1 MPLLRN
7 ENFVPNKVNGLPG
20 DQKVFYLSLTKE
32 IFDNYDE
39 FFERSILCNSLV
51 WGCSV
56 TGKSNLTYYDAV
68 KSEQKALKHIEVLP
82 DYFHTPILIL
92 TRHANCGRISD
103 LAGFVS
109 SFFKH
114 RFVIGEKVQISCD
127 GVKTSGLV
135 IAIKCPAVQA
145 YHKLGDVVSVPV
157 PPAEE
162 MRYVVKCGTSMKF
175 EKSSKK
181 NGLSP
186 VKSTSTAVFNAFA
199 LARFGHKS
207 GTVEAINKVK
217 LGAFLK
223 VCCRITNKRVIV
235 KEEFASQKSLENKCY
250 EDYFG
255 PIPLPDFAVSSDEVE
270 QRKQV
275 LAKANLFLTSNSRT
289 AQIFDSNGID
299 RKRIAKAEPEGQ
311 PKKKKAKISLESN
324 GNVANKSN
332 AMTPTEH
339 PVDVKPRKSEIEE
352 KLEELRK
359 EKEREEKRLRAEW
372 LKRWNRIRDDLEL
385 EDHQEFNPLPTA
397 MSPHLGSNSFTG
409 EAVFPGIISIL
420 DFFNTFSEM
429 IKVEQYLPD
438 SKISFAYLVEALHD
452 SNVFGKLYLI
462 LSCLM
467 TNVMSCLDEAL
478 TYDLSLDE
486 QSEILNELANWEL
499 VSDDNQ
505 NVLLKASE
513 TVFYCL
519 SHLGMPLTRLPISP
533 YTISEVLRLLFLA
546 SGFKPL
552 AEIVKLK
559 TSRWNN
565 FNVREDPLVDFK
577 CSHRHILNKLD
588 SKSIYRLNV
597 EDKVKILNALC
608 DELLSIKAELKELVA
623 NSGELIL
630 ETKSELKKFQKTEA
644 KWRRDI
650 TTARVH
656 RRYWKFRSVP
666 GVYIEEDSTFRKWAE
681 MNGPKGHYTPPCL
694 VDQTNGGITPN
705 WEIEEMAEQGFNGEP
720 MFPKWPQLN
729 SIPSGREFKTN
740 WSFLSTQSAID
751 NLISKLNP
759 RGTRELA
766 LRENLTAVKKYLFR
780 ELENSESH
788 EVFELMTEYDPSEMS
803 FQCSN
808 LDLVEIFC
816 KTCKIFFERLAS
828 GPFLNHSLTFQD
840 KQQMFSQ
847 INRGFIRD
855 ANASISGATSVQ
867 SYADILC
874 KITSAIRKDFL
885 GAPLVSKS
893 NSDEF
898 LTLDANYDPEISNGE
913 SNGSSNSLISV
924 CNTPFIERWMNA
936 IQSSSGFAKLFLY
949 LQILNLSVKWSKP
962 STNVGV
968 KKICSSCFVQSTGMN
983 DHMQMCK
990 ICNVAY
996 HKNEYCFGLK
1006 HNTIC
1011 CNCFR
1016 YRAKLTS
1023 RKANHDSNQNGSSN
1037 SRNSRSGAKN
1047 GTENEQQNGHKEEE
1061 EDIFAILPVLD
1072 DGVFCALCGL
1082 GGFVL
1087 CCEKCPKMFHLRC
1100 ADPPLK
1106 AVPPNNWYCQLCTKK
1121 VTVTEFEL
1129 TKKSKQKNTVQNLTQ
1144 SKLTKYW

>member
-1 MPLLRN
+1 
-7 ENFVPNKVNGLPG
+7 
-20 DQKVFYLSLTKE
+20 
-32 IFDNYDE
+32 
-39 FFERSILCNSLV
+39 
-51 WGCSV
+51 
-56 TGKSNLTYYDAV
+56 
-68 KSEQKALKHIEVLP
+68 
-82 DYFHTPILIL
+82 
-92 TRHANCGRISD
+92 
-103 LAGFVS
+103 
-109 SFFKH
+109 
-114 RFVIGEKVQISCD
+114 
-127 GVKTSGLV
+127 
-135 IAIKCPAVQA
+135 
-145 YHKLGDVVSVPV
+145 
-157 PPAEE
+157 
-162 MRYVVKCGTSMKF
+162 
-175 EKSSKK
+175 
-181 NGLSP
+181 
-186 VKSTSTAVFNAFA
+186 
-199 LARFGHKS
+199 
-207 GTVEAINKVK
+207 
-217 LGAFLK
+217 
-223 VCCRITNKRVIV
+223 
-235 KEEFASQKSLENKCY
+235 
-250 EDYFG
+250 
-255 PIPLPDFAVSSDEVE
+255 
-270 QRKQV
+270 
-275 LAKANLFLTSNSRT
+275 
-289 AQIFDSNGID
+289 
-299 RKRIAKAEPEGQ
+299 
-311 PKKKKAKISLESN
+311 
-324 GNVANKSN
+324 
-332 AMTPTEH
+332 
-339 PVDVKPRKSEIEE
+339 
-352 KLEELRK
+352 
-359 EKEREEKRLRAEW
+359 
-372 LKRWNRIRDDLEL
+372 
-385 EDHQEFNPLPTA
+385 
-397 MSPHLGSNSFTG
+397 
-409 EAVFPGIISIL
+409 
-420 DFFNTFSEM
+420 
-429 IKVEQYLPD
+429 
-438 SKISFAYLVEALHD
+438 
-452 SNVFGKLYLI
+452 
-462 LSCLM
+462 
-467 TNVMSCLDEAL
+467 
-478 TYDLSLDE
+478 
-486 QSEILNELANWEL
+486 
-499 VSDDNQ
+499 
-505 NVLLKASE
+505 
-513 TVFYCL
+513 
-519 SHLGMPLTRLPISP
+519 
-533 YTISEVLRLLFLA
+533 
-546 SGFKPL
+546 
-552 AEIVKLK
+552 
-559 TSRWNN
+559 
-565 FNVREDPLVDFK
+565 
-577 CSHRHILNKLD
+577 
-588 SKSIYRLNV
+588 
-597 EDKVKILNALC
+597 
-608 DELLSIKAELKELVA
+608 
-623 NSGELIL
+623 
-630 ETKSELKKFQKTEA
+630 
-644 KWRRDI
+644 
-650 TTARVH
+650 
-656 RRYWKFRSVP
+656 
-666 GVYIEEDSTFRKWAE
+666 
-681 MNGPKGHYTPPCL
+681 
-694 VDQTNGGITPN
+694 
-705 WEIEEMAEQGFNGEP
+705 

-803 FQCSN
+803 NQCSN

-1061 EDIFAILPVLD
+1061 DIFAILPVLD